1 MNLGRCLVVQTK
13 LFYTVFYLV
22 RRKTSS
28 FSEES
33 EESEESCAEAM
44 FNRNTK

>member
-13 LFYTVFYLV
+13 LFYTVFYQV

-28 FSEES
+28 FS